1 MTPGAVTQLAT
12 AIVLGGALGA
22 GLFLL
27 VSLVPRVGAPS
38 LSRRIAPYIRDVTDP
53 RGTTTWTT
61 APSADARS
69 VWAAVQRRFA
79 TIVGGS
85 DATARR
91 LRQAAWSRD
100 VAAFRGRQLACAV
113 GGLLLGGV
121 LLVGLALLGRFSPA
135 LVLLPPVLGLAG
147 AVLADLW
154 LTTSAR
160 RRVRRVEEE
169 LPTVLEFLALCLSAG
184 EGLLDALRRVGG
196 VGAGEL
202 TGEVR
207 AAVLAVG
214 TGSSLT
220 EALTRLA
227 ADLQIPMLSR
237 SVDHLVA
244 AIDRGAPLAQVLQAQ
259 ASDAREDAKR
269 LLIEQAGRKEILML
283 VPLVFL
289 ILPLS
294 VLFAVLSGCRV
305 FAQLIPS
312 TYGNPWSRG
321 HLHAHL

>member
-1 MTPGAVTQLAT
+1 MSAIALTQLAT
-12 AIVLGGALGA
+12 AIVLGAAFGI
-22 GLFLL
+22 GLCLL
-27 VSLVPRVGAPS
+27 LSLAPRIGAPS

-53 RGTTTWTT
+53 RGTTAWTSPAATDWRATWG
-61 APSADARS
+61 S
-69 VWAAVQRRFA
+69 VQHRFA
-79 TIVGGS
+79 ALVGGS

-91 LRQAAWSRD
+91 LRQSGWSID
-100 VAAFRGRQLACAV
+100 VAAFRGRQLAAAVAGVLV
-113 GGLLLGGV
+113 GGI
-121 LLVGLALLGRFSPA
+121 LLVVLALLGRFAPA

-147 AVLADLW
+147 AVAADLW
-154 LTTSAR
+154 LTRAATR
-160 RRVRRVEEE
+160 RKHRIEEE

-184 EGLLDALRRVGG
+184 EGLLDALRRVGD
-196 VGAGEL
+196 VGAGDL

-207 AAVLAVG
+207 AMVLAVG

-227 ADLQIPMLSR
+227 TGLQVPALSR

-269 LLIEQAGRKEILML
+269 VLIEQAGRKEIVML

-294 VLFAVLSGCRV
+294 ILFAVFPGV
-305 FAQLIPS
+305 FMLRLGI
-312 TYGNPWSRG
+312 G
-321 HLHAHL
+321 